1 MIDQQTLLII
11 GSTVLAALGGKEVI
25 SLIVRQVSTTWIKQR
40 VARSDAQLRVETG
53 RQMADL
59 TTAEKLIEQLR
70 CQNEEM
76 SKWLMDVSAGDLR
89 KTTDK
94 VESMDLRIADIFTQ
108 LDALGRQHQG
118 IFDVCERMEAIIGD
132 RHQYLVRQRVTDDQN
147 FSV

>member
-70 CQNEEM
+70 CQNEGM

-89 KTTDK
+89 KTADK
-94 VESMDLRIADIFTQ
+94 IESIDLRVADIFTQ
-108 LDALGRQHQG
+108 LDALSRQHQS

-132 RHQYLVRQRVTDDQN
+132 RNQYLVRQRVTDDQTLAN
-147 FSV
+147 

>member
-1 MIDQQTLLII
+1 MIDQQTLIII

-25 SLIVRQVSTTWIKQR
+25 ALIVRQASSSWFTQR
-40 VARSDAQLRVETG
+40 EARSNAQLRVDTG

-76 SKWLMDVSAGDLR
+76 SKWLMAVSAGDLR
-89 KTTDK
+89 KTADK
-94 VESMDLRIADIFTQ
+94 AESMDLRIADIFTQ
-108 LDALGRQHQG
+108 LDALSRQHQS

-132 RHQYLVRQRVTDDQN
+132 RHQYLVRQRVTDDQTLTD
-147 FSV
+147 